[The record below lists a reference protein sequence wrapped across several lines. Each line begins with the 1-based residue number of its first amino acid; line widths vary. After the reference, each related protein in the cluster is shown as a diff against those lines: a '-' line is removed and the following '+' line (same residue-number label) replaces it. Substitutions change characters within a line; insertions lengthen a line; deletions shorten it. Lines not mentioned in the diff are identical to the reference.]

1 MASPLPQ
8 SPMSIA
14 VLGAGGV
21 GGLLAGLLSRGGDRV
36 TVLSAGASAARLREG
51 GVEVRSRRFGDFQAE
66 VAVAERLDVSVD
78 VCVVAVKALDLKA
91 ALERLSADVV
101 GQALVVP
108 LLNGVEHVALLRER
122 YPAARVVAATIRVE
136 SARVAP
142 GEIEQ
147 SSPFAAVELA
157 AVPGARAE
165 VERLREHL
173 EAVGLDAVVR
183 DDEATVLWS
192 KLVFLAP
199 LALLTTTSEAPIGPA
214 REARHAELVALV
226 EEAASV
232 ARAEGAAVSADALVT
247 ALEGLPPTMM
257 SSMQRDAAAGRPL
270 EIDAIGGAVLRAAA
284 RHGLSVP
291 VTARLVGQ
299 LRGRS

>member
-1 MASPLPQ
+1 
-8 SPMSIA
+8 MSNQTRSALSLAI
-14 VLGAGGV
+14 LGAGGV
-21 GGLLAGLLSRGGDRV
+21 GGLLAALLSRGGDRV
-36 TVLSAGASAARLREG
+36 AVLSSGASAARLREG
-51 GVEVRSRRFGDFQAE
+51 GVRVRSRRFGDFEAA
-66 VAVAERLDVSVD
+66 VSVAERLETAVD
-78 VCVVAVKALDLKA
+78 VCVVAVKALDLES
-91 ALERLSADVV
+91 ALERMSPDVV
-101 GQALVVP
+101 GQGLVVP

-122 YPAARVVAATIRVE
+122 YPDARVVAATIRVE

-147 SSPFAAVELA
+147 TSPFAAVEMA
-157 AVPGARAE
+157 ALPGADAE
-165 VERLREHL
+165 VERLREQL
-173 EAVGLDAVVR
+173 EAVDLDVVVR

-199 LALLTTTSEAPIGPA
+199 LALLTTTSEASIGPA

-226 EEAASV
+226 EEAAAV
-232 ARAEGAAVSADALVT
+232 AQAEGAAVSAGALVT

-299 LRGRS
+299 LRGSS